1 MIRRQQMA
9 HNVTKAVKDCTVG
22 EFLKHGYLS
31 FFMPYQYKHWDKKG
45 GDGIAGKSVSDPL
58 TFYASVDVYGGDD
71 RITFK
76 TTMKDLMDD
85 VYEAYESWIEP
96 TEHHLETED
105 IEMFNQIRSALLDEV
120 ARIDKWLQDAKLKE
134 KNT

>member
-9 HNVTKAVKDCTVG
+9 HNVTKIVKDCTVK
-22 EFLKHGYLS
+22 EFLKYGDLS
-31 FFMPYQYKHWDKKG
+31 FFMPYQYKHGGTKDSDGLGGKG
-45 GDGIAGKSVSDPL
+45 VDDPL

-76 TTMKDLMDD
+76 TTMRELLND
-85 VYEAYESWIEP
+85 VYEGYEAYLEP
-96 TEHHLETED
+96 TGHYVNTKD

-120 ARIDKWLQDAKLKE
+120 ARMDKWLQEAKFE
-134 KNT
+134 EST